1 MSIPNESFADRF
13 YRGLLRILPFDFRSE
28 FGDDMEATF
37 RQQRVATAR
46 RQDSM
51 GIARMWWT
59 TITDI
64 VRMAPRE
71 HVSVLAHDTQF
82 ALRMMRKNLGYT
94 LAAVLILGLGIG
106 ANTSIFSV
114 VNSVLLRPL
123 PYAHGNQLVILRQ
136 QATRAGV
143 TDMPF
148 SVSDI
153 NDYRQRNRSLS
164 AIVEYHAMTFTLLGG
179 TEPHRVRT
187 GVVSAGFFQF
197 LGVQPVLGRTFEP
210 DDERAGAVPVLIL
223 SYEFWKK
230 QERGDPNIIG
240 KKYQMNDRAHL
251 VIGVLPAIPQY
262 PNENDVYMTTTSC
275 PFRMR
280 PAFIANRGA
289 RMMRVFGRLKPGV
302 TLDQARADLGSIAG
316 QLEKEYP
323 ASYTEKTGYGIV
335 PLALREELT
344 HEARPLLWTL
354 LGAAAF
360 VLLIAC
366 ANVANLILAR
376 MARRE
381 RELTIRTA
389 MGAGAGRLLR
399 QLLTESLL
407 LALLAA
413 GVGIAFAYGSM
424 GLLTSFAGQLTPR
437 AREISVDG
445 WVLGFAVVCATL
457 TTVLCGSLA
466 AIHTR
471 GNMAASLK
479 DEGSQSAP
487 RASRS
492 LVRSALITAQVAF
505 SYMLLIGAGLM
516 VNSLIQLQRV
526 NPGFVPQ
533 HVFAVGVDL
542 NFTKYPDSQSQRMA
556 ARRLIER
563 IQPLPGVL
571 SVAVSSSFPMDADNV
586 GGGRPLRFRAF
597 GDNRPDTEMPPV
609 QSVRRVTPEYF
620 RTVGIPL
627 ITGRAFRDSDTE
639 ESPLVVLVNQSMARR
654 TWKNEDAV
662 GKRITFDGEHFMEI
676 VGVVGDVREFGPRED
691 APVQLY
697 RPMMQDP
704 FAGNVLVRT
713 AADPELLI
721 PAVRRAVLEA
731 NPESAVVKVK
741 TLDEARS
748 EAVASPRTTAQL
760 FGLFAALALVIAV
773 AGIGS
778 MLALWVRQ
786 RMREIGIR
794 IALGA
799 APSDILSTVLR
810 QGMVLVA
817 LGVACGFGG
826 ALALTRL
833 LKKLLFEV
841 TPTDAPTYAV
851 VSALLLAAALLACWV
866 PARRAARIDPQT
878 ALRTE

>member
-1 MSIPNESFADRF
+1 MSSVKESFADRV
-13 YRGLLRILPFDFRSE
+13 YRGLLHILPFDFRSE

-37 RQQRVATAR
+37 RQQRAATAH

-51 GIARMWWT
+51 GVVRMWWT
-59 TITDI
+59 TVTDI

-71 HVSVLAHDTQF
+71 HVSVLAQDTRF
-82 ALRMMRKNLGYT
+82 ALRMMLKNRGYT

-114 VNSVLLRPL
+114 VNAVLLRPL

-136 QATRAGV
+136 HAARSGV

-164 AIVEYHAMTFTLLGG
+164 GVVEYHAMTFTLLGG

-197 LGVQPVLGRTFEP
+197 LGVQPVLGRAFEP

-240 KKYQMNDRAHL
+240 KKYQMNDRSHL

-280 PAFIANRGA
+280 PAFIANRDG
-289 RMMRVFGRLKPGV
+289 RMMRVFGRLKPNV
-302 TLDQARADLGSIAG
+302 TLEQAQADLGSIAG
-316 QLEKEYP
+316 QLEQEYP
-323 ASYTEKTGYGIV
+323 ASYNEKTGYGIA
-335 PLALREELT
+335 PLSLREELT
-344 HEARPLLWTL
+344 HDARPLLWTL

-413 GVGIAFAYGSM
+413 CVGIAFAYGSM
-424 GLLTSFAGQLTPR
+424 DLLIKFAGQLTPR

-445 WVLGFAVVCATL
+445 WVLAFAVVCATL

-466 AIHTR
+466 AMHTR
-471 GNMAASLK
+471 GNVAASLK

-492 LVRSALITAQVAF
+492 LVRSALIAAQVAF
-505 SYMLLIGAGLM
+505 SYVLLIGAGLM
-516 VNSLIQLQRV
+516 VNSLVQLQRV

-542 NFTKYPDSQSQRMA
+542 NFTKYPNAQSQRVA
-556 ARRLIER
+556 ARHLLER

-597 GDNRPDTEMPPV
+597 GDTRPDTEMPPV
-609 QSVRRVTPEYF
+609 QTVRRVTPDYF

-627 ITGRAFRDSDTE
+627 IAGRTFRDSDTE

-654 TWKNEDAV
+654 TWKNEDPV

-676 VGVVGDVREFGPRED
+676 IGVVGDVREFGPRED

-697 RPMMQDP
+697 RPMSQDP
-704 FAGNVLVRT
+704 FAGNVLVRS

-721 PAVRRAVLEA
+721 PAVRRAVLDA

-741 TLDEARS
+741 TLDDARS

-760 FGLFAALALVIAV
+760 FGLFAALALIIAV

-794 IALGA
+794 MALGA

-810 QGMVLVA
+810 QGMLLVA
-817 LGVACGFGG
+817 LGVACGLGG

-833 LKKLLFEV
+833 LKNLLFAV
-841 TPTDAPTYAV
+841 TPTDVPTYAV
-851 VSALLLAAALLACWV
+851 VSALLLTAALLACWI

>member
-407 LALLAA
+407 LSLLAA